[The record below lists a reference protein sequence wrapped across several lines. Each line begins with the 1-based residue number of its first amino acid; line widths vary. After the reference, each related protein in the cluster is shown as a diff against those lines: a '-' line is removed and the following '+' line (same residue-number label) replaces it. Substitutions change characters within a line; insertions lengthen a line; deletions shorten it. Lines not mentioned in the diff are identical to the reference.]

1 MFDRIVRLSVFNP
14 VFVNLLFIIVIAAGA
29 IAAMNLPREQFPE
42 VSLDRVSVDVIYPGA
57 TAADVEELVVRPIE
71 EALDDVND
79 VKRVESVAAEGTANI
94 VVTFL
99 AGKDLQDGRAEVEK
113 AVATVDDLPED
124 TETPRVREMKLE
136 LPVLAVAI
144 VGDRA
149 VRDHAD
155 RLSEDLRD
163 ISGVASAITSGLTER
178 RLVVEIDESR
188 LRSLKL
194 RPDQITQAIQAA
206 KVNLPA
212 GAIERGGTELFVKTD
227 NRIRSA
233 EDVAKIP
240 LEPGSVLR
248 IGDIASV
255 RDLEE
260 DPDTRIYVNGQP
272 AVQIVVSR
280 EEGADPLGIREEVL
294 ELLPEA
300 EQRLPAGLQLVMSED
315 YTSVIRDRLGTVAVN
330 GLSGAVLVLLVLFL
344 VSGFRQGL
352 LALWGMPVSYL
363 FATWMM
369 DQADITVNVISTF
382 GLLIATGIIVD
393 DAVVVIENTQRHLEM
408 GKTRIKAAIDGTKEV
423 LLPVTVAI
431 LTTCF
436 AFMPLT
442 MVGGT
447 MGRVMKILPL
457 VVIFCLLGSLV
468 EAIFILPGHMAHY
481 ASTDAAESRTARLVQ
496 KMRAVYRPILGF
508 VIRRRWFVGLAVT
521 LGFVGT
527 IGVASSMPVQIGAPG
542 KPFELTVSYELAAG
556 VDRKATK
563 AQGEAILELMDED
576 LHDWTRATKLR
587 VGSLRDRQSQF
598 LESGA
603 NLGTIRWE
611 FDMTPELRE
620 QYPHTMATLR
630 QYLNENPELA
640 SYKIE
645 EMQAG
650 PPTDSDVTA
659 RVRGRDPAEVDGVVE
674 EVKRYLR
681 DVEGT
686 SQVDD
691 DAGIGKETFRV
702 EVDQDRAA
710 LYGLTDLDIARA
722 VRSAIDGVIAAEVS
736 IDETQVEIVVRY
748 QDGQGL
754 DQAGLR
760 SLAISARNG
769 NVVRLDQVAKLV
781 RTREAG
787 FVRRRDGQRTV
798 SVKCDVDE
806 NVTSALD
813 VSAEV
818 QKYWDAEIASK
829 HPDLTLSF
837 GGDTEEITESLNDL
851 PGAFVLAI
859 GLIYIALALQFRS
872 YMQPLIILCAVP
884 FGIIGAIWGL
894 FLMGYPLSLFAMFGI
909 IALAGIVVND
919 SLVMVDFIN
928 ARQRAGDSA
937 FDAAV
942 SGALNRLRPI
952 ISTTLTTCF
961 GLGPLAIGLGGKDE
975 ILAPMAISIAAGL
988 GISTTLVLLVI
999 PAVYMQ
1005 VEDVRNLWA
1014 RIWGKDREAV
1024 HPEELE

>member
-14 VFVNLLFIIVIAAGA
+14 VFVNLLFIIVIVAGVVAAVG
-29 IAAMNLPREQFPE
+29 LPREQFPE
-42 VSLDRVSVDVIYPGA
+42 VSLDRVSVEVIYPGA
-57 TAADVEELVVRPIE
+57 TAADVEELVVRPME
-71 EALDDVND
+71 EALDNVND

-99 AGKDLQDGRAEVEK
+99 AGKDLQDGRSEVEK

-124 TETPRVREMKLE
+124 AETPRVREMKLE

-144 VGDRA
+144 IGDRA
-149 VRDHAD
+149 VREHAD

-163 ISGVASAITSGLTER
+163 VTGVASAITSGLTER
-178 RLVVEIDESR
+178 RIVVAIDESR

-206 KVNLPA
+206 KVNMPA

-227 NRIRSA
+227 NRLRSA
-233 EDVAKIP
+233 QDVAKIP
-240 LEPGSVLR
+240 LQPGSVLR
-248 IGDIASV
+248 IGDVATV

-260 DPDTRIYVNGQP
+260 TPDTRIYVNGEP

-280 EEGADPLGIREEVL
+280 EEGADPLGIREDIL

-300 EQRLPAGLQLVMSED
+300 EERMPAGLQLEVSED
-315 YTSVIRDRLGTVAVN
+315 YTAVIRDRLATVAIN
-330 GLSGAVLVLLVLFL
+330 GLTGALLVLLVLFA
-344 VSGFRQGL
+344 VSGFRQGM

-363 FATWMM
+363 FAAWMM
-369 DQADITVNVISTF
+369 DRTDITVNVISTF

-393 DAVVVIENTQRHLEM
+393 DAIVVIENTQRHLEM
-408 GKTRIKAAIDGTKEV
+408 GKSRVKAAIDGTKEV

-457 VVIFCLLGSLV
+457 VVIFCLLGSLI
-468 EAIFILPGHMAHY
+468 EAIFILPGHMAHF
-481 ASTDAAESRTARLVQ
+481 ASTDAADSRTARLVQ
-496 KMRAVYRPILGF
+496 KMRAIYRPVLGF
-508 VIRRRWFVGLAVT
+508 VIRRRWLVGFLVT
-521 LGFVGT
+521 AGFVAT
-527 IGVASSMPVQIGAPG
+527 IGVASQMPVQIGAPG
-542 KPFELTVSYELAAG
+542 KPFELTVSYELSAG
-556 VDRKATK
+556 LDREATK
-563 AQGEAILELMDED
+563 GEGEAILELLDED

-603 NLGTIRWE
+603 NLATIRWE
-611 FDMTPELRE
+611 FDMTPELRD
-620 QYPHTMATLR
+620 QYPHTMARLR
-630 QYLNENPELA
+630 QYLAENPELA

-645 EMQAG
+645 EMKAG
-650 PPTDSDVTA
+650 PPTDADVTA
-659 RVRGRDPAEVDGVVE
+659 RVRGRDPDEIDEV
-674 EVKRYLR
+674 VKLVKHYVR

-736 IDETQVEIVVRY
+736 IDETQVEIVVRH

-754 DQAGLR
+754 DQSGLR

-769 NVVRLDQVAKLV
+769 NVVRLDQVARLV

-798 SVKCDVDE
+798 SIKCDVDE
-806 NVTSALD
+806 QATTALD
-813 VSAEV
+813 VSGSV
-818 QKYWDAEIASK
+818 QDFWDAEIRPE

-837 GGDTEEITESLNDL
+837 GGDTEQITESLNDL
-851 PGAFVLAI
+851 PSAFVLAI

-928 ARQRAGDSA
+928 SRQREGDSA
-937 FDAAV
+937 FEAAV

-952 ISTTLTTCF
+952 VSTTLTTCF

-988 GISTTLVLLVI
+988 GISTTLVLLVV
-999 PAVYMQ
+999 PAIYMQ

-1014 RIWGKDREAV
+1014 RIRGLDPSRSPDAEDR
-1024 HPEELE
+1024 

>member
-1 MFDRIVRLSVFNP
+1 MFDRIVKLSVFNP
-14 VFVNLLFIIVIAAGA
+14 VFVNLLFIIVIAAGT
-29 IAAMNLPREQFPE
+29 IAAMKLPREQFPE

-149 VRDHAD
+149 VREHAD

-194 RPDQITQAIQAA
+194 RPDQITQAIKAA

-280 EEGADPLGIREEVL
+280 EEGADPLGIREEVIA
-294 ELLPEA
+294 LLPEA
-300 EQRLPAGLQLVMSED
+300 EDRLPAGLQLVISED

-393 DAVVVIENTQRHLEM
+393 DAIVVIENTQRHLEM
-408 GKTRIKAAIDGTKEV
+408 GKTRIKAAIEGTKEV

-496 KMRAVYRPILGF
+496 RMRAVYRPILRF
-508 VIRRRWFVGLAVT
+508 VIRRRWLVGLAVT
-521 LGFVGT
+521 LGFAGT
-527 IGVASSMPVQIGAPG
+527 IAVASTMPVQIGAAG

-576 LHDWTRATKLR
+576 LHEWTRATKLR

-603 NLGTIRWE
+603 NLGTMRWE

-620 QYPHTMATLR
+620 QYPHTMARLR
-630 QYLNENPELA
+630 QYLSENPELA

-659 RVRGRDPAEVDGVVE
+659 RVRGRDPAEVDKVVE

-710 LYGLTDLDIARA
+710 LYGLTDLDIAQA
-722 VRSAIDGVIAAEVS
+722 VRSAIDGVVAAEVS

-806 NVTSALD
+806 EVTSALE
-813 VSAEV
+813 VSAQV
-818 QKYWDAEIASK
+818 QDFWDAEIASK

-919 SLVMVDFIN
+919 S
-928 ARQRAGDSA
+928 
-937 FDAAV
+937 
-942 SGALNRLRPI
+942 
-952 ISTTLTTCF
+952 
-961 GLGPLAIGLGGKDE
+961 
-975 ILAPMAISIAAGL
+975 
-988 GISTTLVLLVI
+988 
-999 PAVYMQ
+999 
-1005 VEDVRNLWA
+1005 W
-1014 RIWGKDREAV
+1014 
-1024 HPEELE
+1024 